1 MNPPKKLEFNY
12 DCGRRCL
19 LFKSHYDLSFSFSS
33 PSHLLFSVVCQI
45 CTGKV
50 EDPRQ
55 CVWLAVYIRIV
66 ASALL
71 VPSANKQD
79 KSVVGFVPL
88 NCVYIPVN
96 FQGTHRSRI
105 INSQQKTTTKDT
117 MVRTDMMGNFISAKG
132 KGTSSSRIISC
143 LCPSFPCRYPLF
155 IRSENFGT
163 QTYWLTVTLSWHT
176 NSAEGL
182 VLLHYLTASK
192 DKFQDNNR
200 SLVYPL
206 NSGQLS

>member
-19 LFKSHYDLSFSFSS
+19 LFKSHYDLSFSFSF
-33 PSHLLFSVVCQI
+33 PSRLLTQFSLSNMYK
-45 CTGKV
+45 GGGG
-50 EDPRQ
+50 PSS
-55 CVWLAVYIRIV
+55 VWLAVYIQIV
-66 ASALL
+66 ASVLL

-79 KSVVGFVPL
+79 KSVVGSVPL

-105 INSQQKTTTKDT
+105 ISSQHKITTKDT
-117 MVRTDMMGNFISAKG
+117 MVRTEWNMMGNFISAEG
-132 KGTSSSRIISC
+132 KGTSSPRIMPW

-163 QTYWLTVTLSWHT
+163 QTYWLTVMLSWYT
-176 NSAEGL
+176 NSAKVL
-182 VLLHYLTASK
+182 VLHHSLAASTEG
-192 DKFQDNNR
+192 Q
-200 SLVYPL
+200 V
-206 NSGQLS
+206 SGQ